1 MMTRRAAS
9 ILLGS
14 LLTPIAATL
23 ITGIA
28 SAETVTRPIE
38 FPAVS
43 QLLPDSVVGVVFVNP
58 NPQLWQDL
66 TKFKAFPQDFTTPS
80 WMFSSLA
87 SGLNYHGD
95 IAPWIGGPV
104 GNVVMFN
111 SDQTK
116 TIYAT
121 ITPVKDPSQMPRFFD
136 RLKRS
141 RTGTLTGNIELPTTQ
156 MYKGNSILFWKPKQI
171 PDYFSEALDNLQ
183 KVTPQEARDIPA
195 IEPTKDKGTKPKKS
209 NTESMTKKAGEA
221 ADKAEEAAR
230 KAGEAAKGNNR
241 DQAPELELPKPIPK
255 PSKPKKTI
263 EIGGFAAA
271 YLKSGFVVTS
281 ESISAVEQLIDA
293 EVSTS
298 LRLASV
304 PGFQRMIQ
312 DDRYPKAL
320 ISGYAN
326 LGGVIKT
333 NQLNIPAAFKGLS
346 NLPLFQT
353 QTPEQLNQLIT
364 SGSDGID
371 GFVWAVPEG
380 IQAQIGIHFKSA
392 MPPLIIKTVNSPN
405 ALLSRIPAVNYGMS
419 GSTDLAFFWRA
430 LSTALETNPNTKQR
444 LQQFRDGSRSF
455 VGIDDRDIFPWMD
468 KEYIGFVFPSN
479 GSPLKQLDPKLA
491 IGFGAFF
498 QTSDRPAAT
507 AALKKVETALIKLS
521 KGAFQVNTRSIA
533 NTNSIANTSMTSWE
547 LTGVTKP
554 NKSKKQT
561 PTKPIS
567 FFAYQWTNDN
577 TLAILSGADTANNLL
592 PKPWQS
598 LDQAKNFQDA
608 IAPLPKENMGYAY
621 LNPPALLA
629 LANQFGLTKLLQPAN
644 TSNDSELDISNI
656 VNSIFSIAGTS
667 ALQPT
672 QLTSEGY
679 FKLATRPIPKLTAQQ
694 FIDRANSKAEI
705 NDGDW
710 AIANF
715 TRALTIEPN
724 NADAYYDRA
733 TAQQNSKNFLG
744 AIEDYDRTLQLEPKK
759 VQAYLDRS
767 KSKQQTYDYLGSL
780 TDANKAIDL
789 TTKPELKADAYEL
802 RSIAQFNQGN
812 YTEALNDLDQSKKGP
827 DNLNY
832 NCALAARA
840 AKPNALEIC
849 EEAASVENIV
859 DRMVVRADPS
869 LPPELST
876 ELAKLPAELSSH
888 LCLARAQNKDP
899 KAFKECGNAINQ
911 EPDNPI
917 VHEVQGL
924 ARMAAGD
931 KKGAIF
937 SLEKALKLYTVLGDQ
952 TAIGRVQAAIG
963 QNQ

>member
-1 MMTRRAAS
+1 MTTRLAAS

-14 LLTPIAATL
+14 LFTPIAVTL
-23 ITGIA
+23 SLTGIA
-28 SAETVTRPIE
+28 SAETIAKPIIE
-38 FPAVS
+38 YPAVS

-80 WMFSSLA
+80 WMFSSLG

-95 IAPWIGGPV
+95 IAPWISGPV
-104 GNVVMFN
+104 GNIVMFN

-116 TIYAT
+116 TIYAA
-121 ITPVKDPSQMPRFFD
+121 IAPVKDPSQMPRFFD

-141 RTGTLTGNIELPTTQ
+141 RKVAFTGNIELPTTR
-156 MYKGNSILFWKPKQI
+156 MYKGTSILFWKPEQV
-171 PDYFSEALDNLQ
+171 PDYFSEALDGLQ
-183 KVTPQEARDIPA
+183 GVTPQEARDIPA
-195 IEPTKDKGTKPKKS
+195 IEPIKSKESKPKKP
-209 NTESMTKKAGEA
+209 NTGITAKKAGDA
-221 ADKAEEAAR
+221 AKKAEEAAR

-255 PSKPKKTI
+255 PSKPKKMI
-263 EIGGFAAA
+263 EVGGFAAA
-271 YLKSGFVVTS
+271 YLKSGFVITS
-281 ESISAVEQLIDA
+281 ESIAAVEQIIDT
-293 EVSTS
+293 ETNSS
-298 LRLASV
+298 PRLASV
-304 PGFQRMIQ
+304 PGFQRMVK

-326 LGGVIKT
+326 LSELIKS
-333 NQLNIPAAFKGLS
+333 NQRTVPESLKAFT
-346 NLPLFQT
+346 NLPLFRN
-353 QTPEQLNQLIT
+353 QTPEQLSQLVN
-364 SGSDGID
+364 SGSDGMD

-380 IQAQIGIHFKSA
+380 IQAQIGLHFKSA
-392 MPPLIIKTVNSPN
+392 MPPTIIQTVNSPN
-405 ALLSRIPAVNYGMS
+405 TLISRVPAVNYGMS
-419 GSTDLAFFWRA
+419 NSTDLAFFWRA
-430 LSTALETNPNTKQR
+430 FTAALETNPSTKKR

-468 KEYIGFVFPSN
+468 KEYIGFAFPSN
-479 GSPLKQLDPKLA
+479 GSPLKQIDPKLA
-491 IGFGAFF
+491 VGFGAFF

-521 KGAFQVNTRSIA
+521 NGAFQVNTRSIA
-533 NTNSIANTSMTSWE
+533 NTSMTSWE
-547 LTGVTKP
+547 LAEANKP
-554 NKSKKQT
+554 KSKKQT

-567 FFAYQWTNDN
+567 FFAYQWTTDD

-592 PKPWQS
+592 PKPWQP
-598 LDQAKNFQDA
+598 LDQAIHFKDA
-608 IAPLPKENMGYAY
+608 IAPLPKENIGYVY

-644 TSNDSELDISNI
+644 TSNDSELDVSNV
-656 VNSIFSIAGTS
+656 VNSVFSIAGTS

-672 QLTSEGY
+672 QLTSEAY
-679 FKLATRPIPKLTAQQ
+679 TKLATRPIPKLTAQQ

-724 NADAYYDRA
+724 NADAYYGRA
-733 TAQQNSKNFLG
+733 TAQQNSKNYLG

-840 AKPNALEIC
+840 IKPNALEIC

-876 ELAKLPAELSSH
+876 ELAELPAELSSH

-924 ARMAAGD
+924 ARIAAGD

-937 SLEKALKLYTVLGDQ
+937 SLEKALKLYTVLGDR
-952 TAIGRVQAAIG
+952 TAIDRVQAAIG